1 MKKTNSHNQ
10 NCSSLHYKEEVG
22 ARDEQNPTTFA
33 YETKDGPNAS
43 SLVCRSMR
51 LRHHKILRALL
62 LFAFALTCLGLA
74 GHVEPVLGNTDGV
87 TSIFRPLAQPAQEI
101 KETSMLVLAICGAI
115 FVIVTSLLV
124 YAIVRFRHRAG
135 DELSE
140 PPQVYGSN
148 QIELAWTIL
157 PLLIVFVLILV
168 TSRTIANIQNRKP
181 PPTAVQATVIGH
193 QWWWEIRYPELGIV
207 TANELHVPASDGRGS
222 RPTFLKLQSAD
233 VAHSFWVPL
242 LSGKTD
248 LIPNRQN
255 LMWIEPTKPGTYL
268 GNCAEYCGTQHAR
281 MLIRV
286 VVHPP
291 DEFERW
297 AREQQQSASVET
309 SAAAGRKVFFANSCV
324 NCHTIGGTS
333 AQGKFGPDLTHLMSR
348 ETLAAGAT
356 PNTPDSLRLWVRDP
370 QSIKVGCLMPNM
382 QLTDQE
388 VDQIVAYLQTLK

>member
-1 MKKTNSHNQ
+1 MIKT
-10 NCSSLHYKEEVG
+10 SLIREYGRFSRKGRRLHPLRVG
-22 ARDEQNPTTFA
+22 AHRILTFA
-33 YETKDGPNAS
+33 IG
-43 SLVCRSMR
+43 SLV
-51 LRHHKILRALL
+51 LIVVAGWWERA
-62 LFAFALTCLGLA
+62 FGAQGRFT
-74 GHVEPVLGNTDGV
+74 N
-87 TSIFRPLAQPAQEI
+87 IFNPLSQPAQEI
-101 KETSMLVLAICGAI
+101 KETSFLVLAICAAI
-115 FVIVTSLLV
+115 FVIVAGLLV

-148 QIELAWTIL
+148 QIELAWTVL
-157 PLLIVFVLILV
+157 PILIVFVLILV
-168 TSRTIANIQNRKP
+168 TSRTIADIQNRKA
-181 PPTAVQATVIGH
+181 PPTAVQATVVGH

-207 TANELHVPASDGRGS
+207 TANELHVPASDKLGT
-222 RPTFLKLQSAD
+222 RPTYLKLQSAD
-233 VAHSFWVPL
+233 VAHSFWVPQ

-248 LIPNRQN
+248 LIPNREN

-286 VVHPP
+286 IVHPP
-291 DEFERW
+291 DEFEQW
-297 AREQQQSASVET
+297 AREQQRSPSPNTNATE
-309 SAAAGRKVFFANSCV
+309 GRKVFFATSCV
-324 NCHTIGGTS
+324 NCHTIRGTS